1 MADAR
6 GQGGMEADIN
16 YYKRRSAEET
26 AAAKAADKATA
37 RDAHL
42 ELARRYDSEVARLD
56 VELRR
61 AGFRIVSAA

>member
-1 MADAR
+1 
-6 GQGGMEADIN
+6 MEADLN

-26 AAAKAADKATA
+26 AAAAAADNAIA

-42 ELARRYDSEVARLD
+42 ELARRYDGEIARLR

-61 AGFRIVSAA
+61 AGFRIVNAA

>member
-1 MADAR
+1 
-6 GQGGMEADIN
+6 MEADLN

-26 AAAKAADKATA
+26 AAATAADNAIA

-42 ELARRYDSEVARLD
+42 ELARRYDGEIARLR

-61 AGFRIVSAA
+61 AGFRIVNAA